1 MEAGTLLALAYFPGT
16 PVMCA
21 PGCARGLKRNV
32 VDLVL
37 PRLLLGD
44 RLERRDIAALGLGGF
59 LTSAE
64 RAGEIT

>member
-1 MEAGTLLALAYFPGT
+1 
-16 PVMCA
+16 MCA

-59 LTSAE
+59 LTAAE